1 MAVKKWATTN
11 GTVWSFNG
19 SIVTSLVDSENPQ
32 GIPPSTIRL
41 KFSDPNYNPSTHT
54 FYVTGSSST
63 PANISWRQVS
73 SEPNVWD
80 GYYPPYAAGAYT
92 SWQSMFQGE
101 FNDHTNVV
109 EVVGA
114 NLDGVYRATNLFAN
128 CSSLLSVSSF
138 DFGSAIECQGMFK
151 NCTNLRTVGDIA
163 IHGDDLYSGT
173 THVGFPSVYE
183 MFEDCSSLT
192 TVGNIT
198 LDHMTS
204 LQDMFYRCQAL
215 TSMGTVYAPEAE
227 DLQNTFY
234 LCSSLA
240 NWPSITIS
248 PNASNFVGTFY
259 TCNALTSCPI
269 SSDLLNKATNCTTMF
284 AYCRSLT
291 AFPIFDMSQVT
302 RMSQMFQECVSIT
315 GSIPAYDL
323 RNIDACNSAFSGC
336 TNVSGGI
343 LDTYNRFMSYTIQPT
358 SHSSTFK
365 SCGTNSQTG
374 SAELA
379 QIPSDWK

>member
-41 KFSDPNYNPSTHT
+41 KFSDPNYNPSNHT
-54 FYVTGSSST
+54 FYVLSD

-80 GYYPPYAAGAYT
+80 GYYPPYRSGAYT
-92 SWQSMFQGE
+92 SWQSMFQSK
-101 FNDHTNVV
+101 FNDHTNIV

-114 NLDGVYRATNLFAN
+114 NLEGVYRATQLFDS

-163 IHGDDLYSGT
+163 IHGDDLYDGT
-173 THVGFPSVYE
+173 THAGFPSVYQ
-183 MFEDCSSLT
+183 MFEKCSSLT
-192 TVGNIT
+192 TIGNVT
-198 LDHMTS
+198 LDHIISLENLFYDCTS
-204 LQDMFYRCQAL
+204 L
-215 TSMGTVYAPEAE
+215 TSIGTLYAPEAVN
-227 DLQNTFY
+227 LHSTF
-234 LCSSLA
+234 CNCTSLA
-240 NWPSITIS
+240 ICPPMTIS
-248 PNASNFVGTFY
+248 TTASNFNSTFY
-259 TCNALTSCPI
+259 HCGALTACPI
-269 SSDLLNKATNCTTMF
+269 IPTFLNNATNCGAMF

-291 AFPIFDMSQVT
+291 AFPEFDMSHVT
-302 RMSQMFQECVSIT
+302 SMSSMFISCESIT
-315 GSIPAYDL
+315 GSIPVYDL
-323 RNIDACNSAFSGC
+323 RNVDNCGSAFNGC
-336 TNVSGGI
+336 KNVSGGI

-358 SHSSTFK
+358 EHRMCFSV
-365 SCGTNSQTG
+365 CGSNTQTG